1 MDGLDI
7 KCARIR
13 AGLKQSELAERIFRH
28 QSMVSDYELGKV
40 KPNEQTLQAIAKIT
54 GVELTGGA

>member
-1 MDGLDI
+1 MDGIDI

-13 AGLKQSELAERIFRH
+13 AGLKQSELAELIFRH

-40 KPNEQTLQAIAKIT
+40 KPNQQTLQAIAQIT
-54 GVELTGGA
+54 GQDLSGA